1 LRREINYNQN
11 RRRSRI
17 MPKVSEGK
25 VGESLMCL
33 FKGEPKSG
41 KKYAW
46 ASFPEP
52 VYCLDTD
59 GRMAS
64 IISNPLL
71 NKRDIEYDT
80 YTDYGSYYAKL
91 EELQKGCRYKTVVG
105 HSITSLA
112 RLIQD
117 WMFANR
123 GKGQEISEVADTK
136 KEKVPLMI
144 GKIPIMGIA
153 EYNGESSAL
162 SQCLTKYR
170 IIRNVHKVNVV
181 LVAHVIITETQTL
194 ANVTRT
200 SRRILTGG
208 NKIASEIPGY
218 FDEVYH
224 FEYKLE
230 GLSETGG
237 KFVAHTKATGTDF
250 AGTSL
255 QNIPEEIDFTD
266 KLFYEELSKHFPK
279 KGVL

>member
-1 LRREINYNQN
+1 
-11 RRRSRI
+11 

-33 FKGEPKSG
+33 FKGEPKTG
-41 KKYAW
+41 KKNAW

-52 VYCLDTD
+52 IYCFDTD

-80 YTDYGSYYAKL
+80 YTRYDDYIAKL
-91 EELQKGCRYKTVVG
+91 EKLQISCPYKTVVG

-117 WMFANR
+117 WMFENR
-123 GKGQEISEVADTK
+123 GKGVEIANASDK
-136 KEKVPLMI
+136 QKEKGNLII
-144 GKIPIMGIA
+144 GGIPVMGIA

-162 SQCLTKYR
+162 SQCLIKYR
-170 IIRNVHKVNVV
+170 VIRNVHKVNVV
-181 LVAHVIITETQTL
+181 LVAHVIMTESPLLGGGTK
-194 ANVTRT
+194 T

-230 GLSETGG
+230 GLSNTGG
-237 KFVAHTKATGTDF
+237 RFVAHTSATGTDF
-250 AGTSL
+250 AGTSM
-255 QNIPEEIDFTD
+255 QNIPSEIDFTNA
-266 KLFYEELSKHFPK
+266 LFYDELSKYFPK
-279 KGVL
+279 KEG